1 MHDLLFDNDYGW
13 LRAQNTVLYSYF
25 FPCLCSSFGV
35 SGAKLLMP
43 RTAILHLFALGQG
56 SLGNDLTG
64 CPGKSWVRDD

>member
-1 MHDLLFDNDYGW
+1 MIYFLIMIMDGYELKTRPFKL
-13 LRAQNTVLYSYF
+13 F

-43 RTAILHLFALGQG
+43 RVAILYLFALGEG
-56 SLGNDLTG
+56 SFGNDLTG